1 VADRVEA
8 KEYELEVWR
17 RQASASVGA
26 WDPAAI
32 AGLLEKRGWPLPYEG
47 DKHIADLHMK
57 VAAIGGKEIVC
68 PRKHE
73 LLAWTSDADG
83 YRCDA
88 CRKRLPVGSV
98 VYCCRPCS
106 YDECAG
112 CYFGRLQ
119 RLHGPPPQEQGA
131 LSTSLRL
138 PAALGLGGGAAARA
152 APQDAVDN
160 DSESSASNDSAP
172 LPEDAEVVDVQ
183 LDLRRPTGVL
193 FDGGLSVRAVK
204 ARSQGERLNIH
215 TGYRAV
221 AAGGQPVRSIDALQ
235 GKLEALKSR
244 GEVGLLVRFVKPSGT
259 SGEPGLDHA
268 SREEFVAMQARA
280 SEVRSIDQGALPPG
294 DSGAELPEP
303 VECTLDLSQ
312 PLGLMIGDDL
322 SVQHVQEGSQGEQQG
337 IAHGWKVLSMQ
348 GEPVP
353 SVQLLKERLAAERA
367 RPGSKRI
374 KVLFEPSE
382 EDDTDFDESQSGE
395 A

>member
-1 VADRVEA
+1 
-8 KEYELEVWR
+8 
-17 RQASASVGA
+17 
-26 WDPAAI
+26 
-32 AGLLEKRGWPLPYEG
+32 
-47 DKHIADLHMK
+47 
-57 VAAIGGKEIVC
+57 
-68 PRKHE
+68 
-73 LLAWTSDADG
+73 
-83 YRCDA
+83 
-88 CRKRLPVGSV
+88 
-98 VYCCRPCS
+98 
-106 YDECAG
+106 
-112 CYFGRLQ
+112 
-119 RLHGPPPQEQGA
+119 
-131 LSTSLRL
+131 
-138 PAALGLGGGAAARA
+138 
-152 APQDAVDN
+152 VDN